1 MNLIFIRHG
10 DPDYSI
16 DSLTEKGWREAELLS
31 LRTTAW
37 DVKEFYCS
45 PLGRAKDTASLT
57 LKKLNRTATTL
68 DWLKEFFVPV
78 KDPVT
83 GNDRI
88 PWDFMPGYWTKEQS
102 FYGKDT
108 WYKAPVM
115 QTGRVEEEFL
125 KVKNGIDAVLAEHGY
140 ERNGNYYKVISGNYD
155 TLVFFCHLGVQFAI
169 LSHLLGIAT
178 PLLWQGAFV
187 APTSVTVLTSEERVK
202 GEAYFR
208 LRTLGDCAHLYV
220 SKEPYSRSGFF
231 RECFEDNFNSEKS
244 EKVKS
249 F

>member
-31 LRTTAW
+31 ARTTKW

-57 LKKLNRTATTL
+57 LNKLNRTATTH

-78 KDPVT
+78 KDPET
-83 GNDRI
+83 GKERI
-88 PWDFMPGYWTKEQS
+88 PWDFMPNYWTTEPDL
-102 FYGKDT
+102 YHKDT
-108 WYKAPVM
+108 WYKAPIM
-115 QTGRVEEEFL
+115 QTGNIEEEFS
-125 KVKNGIDAVLAEHGY
+125 KVKAGIDTLLAEHGY
-140 ERNGNYYKVISGNYD
+140 VRHDNYYKVVQGNHD
-155 TLVFFCHLGVQFAI
+155 TLVFFCHLGAQFVI
-169 LSHLLGIAT
+169 LSHLLGIPA
-178 PLLWQGAFV
+178 PLLWQGCFV
-187 APTSVTVLTSEERVK
+187 APTSVTVLTSEERVQ

-208 LRTLGDCAHLYV
+208 LRTLGDTSHLYMAG
-220 SKEPYSRSGFF
+220 EPYSRSGFF
-231 RECFEDNFNSEKS
+231 QEQFSDIVDTTIKPIIP
-244 EKVKS
+244 S

>member
-31 LRTTAW
+31 ARTTKW

-57 LKKLNRTATTL
+57 LNKLNRTAIIH

-78 KDPVT
+78 KDPET

-88 PWDFMPGYWTKEQS
+88 PWDFMPNYWTKEPDL
-102 FYGKDT
+102 YHKDT
-108 WYKAPVM
+108 WYKAPMM
-115 QTGRVEEEFL
+115 QTGNVEAEFA
-125 KVKNGIDAVLAEHGY
+125 KVKEGIDTLLKEHGY
-140 ERNGNYYKVISGNYD
+140 VRNGNYYNVVQGNHD
-155 TLVFFCHLGVQFAI
+155 TLVFFCHLGAQFVI
-169 LSHLLGIAT
+169 LSHLLGIPA
-178 PLLWQGAFV
+178 PLLWQGCFV
-187 APTSVTVLTSEERVK
+187 APTSVTVLTTEERVQ

-208 LRTLGDCAHLYV
+208 LRTLGDTSHLYV
-220 SKEPYSRSGFF
+220 AGEPNSRSGFF
-231 RECFEDNFNSEKS
+231 KEQFSDEVNPANIPEII
-244 EKVKS
+244 S